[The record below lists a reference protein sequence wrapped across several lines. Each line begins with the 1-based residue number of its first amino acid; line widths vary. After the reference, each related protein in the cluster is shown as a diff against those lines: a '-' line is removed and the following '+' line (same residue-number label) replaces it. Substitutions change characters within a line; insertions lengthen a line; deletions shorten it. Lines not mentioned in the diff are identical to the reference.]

1 MFHGFHKDKDTE
13 VIHRF
18 MHNFK
23 PRPRQSDLRPSEIMV
38 LMMISHYVEQNKSF
52 PFPSQISKALNL
64 SRPAITPILNQLEK
78 MGYIMRQFDPIDRR
92 KTRIVI
98 QQKAMEAFRANCSM
112 YQKQIDLLKDQV
124 MQDDFVLLLQLM
136 EKANAILSNQIKEN
150 TDEESI

>member
-38 LMMISHYVEQNKSF
+38 LMMISHYVEQNKSS

-78 MGYIMRQFDPIDRR
+78 MGYITRQFDPIDRR

-112 YQKQIDLLKDQV
+112 YQKQIDLLKQV

-136 EKANAILSNQIKEN
+136 EKANTILANQIKEN

>member
-1 MFHGFHKDKDTE
+1 MFNGFHKDKDTE
-13 VIHRF
+13 TIHRF
-18 MHNFK
+18 MHHFK

-38 LMMISHYVEQNKSF
+38 LMMIARTTEQNKSS

-78 MGYIMRQFDPIDRR
+78 MGYIIRQFDPIDRR

-98 QQKAMEAFRANCSM
+98 QAKAMDAFMANCSM
-112 YQKQIDLLKDQV
+112 YQKQIDLLKDQ
-124 MQDDFVLLLQLM
+124 MKEDFDMMLILM
-136 EKANAILSNQIKEN
+136 EKANTLLSNQPKEN

>member
-38 LMMISHYVEQNKSF
+38 LMMISHYVEQNKSS

-78 MGYIMRQFDPIDRR
+78 MGYITRQFDPIDRR

-98 QQKAMEAFRANCSM
+98 QQKAMEAFRTSCSM
-112 YQKQIDLLKDQV
+112 YQKQIDLLKQV

-136 EKANAILSNQIKEN
+136 EKANTILANQIKEN

>member
-64 SRPAITPILNQLEK
+64 SRPPS
-78 MGYIMRQFDPIDRR
+78 RR
-92 KTRIVI
+92 FSINWKKWDTSCASLIRSTAV
-98 QQKAMEAFRANCSM
+98 KRAS
-112 YQKQIDLLKDQV
+112 
-124 MQDDFVLLLQLM
+124 
-136 EKANAILSNQIKEN
+136 
-150 TDEESI
+150 

>member
-1 MFHGFHKDKDTE
+1 MFHRFHTDKDTE

-18 MHNFK
+18 IHNFK

-38 LMMISHYVEQNKSF
+38 LMMIAHTFEQNKSF

-78 MGYIMRQFDPIDRR
+78 MGYITRQFDPIDRR

-98 QQKAMEAFRANCSM
+98 QDKAMEAFRANCSM
-112 YQKQIDLLKDQV
+112 YQKQIDLLKQV
-124 MQDDFVLLLQLM
+124 MEDDFMLLLQLM
-136 EKANAILSNQIKEN
+136 EKANTILSNQIKEN